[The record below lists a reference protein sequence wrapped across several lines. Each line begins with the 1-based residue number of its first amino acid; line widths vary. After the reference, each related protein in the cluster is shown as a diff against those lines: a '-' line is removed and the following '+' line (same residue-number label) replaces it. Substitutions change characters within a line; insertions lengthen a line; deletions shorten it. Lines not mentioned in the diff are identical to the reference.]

1 MECVMG
7 KWDEGPKMGE
17 GLTEAWNILHQ
28 LLPGLNMQ
36 LWELLLLACRHPEA
50 SSQAGFETK
59 NW

>member
-7 KWDEGPKMGE
+7 KWDEG
-17 GLTEAWNILHQ
+17 LTEVWNILHQ